1 MEENKFIILDDE
13 ETNDLTVYSYISND
27 LCVEYFVGYEI
38 TALLGYKNPSEVI
51 KKNVCKNNQVEF
63 RDYLG
68 VKEPKFMINTIWG
81 GSMYP
86 ANDNQ
91 EYNDAWTMP
100 VGSECIKKIPT
111 EYIIKGA

>member
-1 MEENKFIILDDE
+1 MKNEQNMINEPINAIAIPQLPQSRFE
-13 ETNDLTVYSYISND
+13 ANQRGYYSN
-27 LCVEYFVGYEI
+27 E
-38 TALLGYKNPSEVI
+38 SEFYNYCACCG
-51 KKNVCKNNQVEF
+51 K
-63 RDYLG
+63 G

-91 EYNDAWTMP
+91 KYNDAWTMP